1 MIALAKA
8 AAALAALV
16 FSLRALAV
24 IAEARVPLLPGWVV
38 PVPAALLATA
48 TLFMLAFATRL
59 ALATLAGR
67 GALPYIAV
75 AITWREIE
83 R

>member
-1 MIALAKA
+1 MTALAKA
-8 AAALAALV
+8 AAALSALV

-38 PVPAALLATA
+38 PVPAALLATVA
-48 TLFMLAFATRL
+48 LL
-59 ALATLAGR
+59 ALALAARVALALLAGR
-67 GALPYIAV
+67 GVLPYVAV
-75 AITWREIE
+75 AVTWREIG

>member
-1 MIALAKA
+1 MTALAKA

-48 TLFMLAFATRL
+48 VLLALVLAARL

-67 GALPYIAV
+67 CVLPYVAV
-75 AITWREIE
+75 AVMWREIE